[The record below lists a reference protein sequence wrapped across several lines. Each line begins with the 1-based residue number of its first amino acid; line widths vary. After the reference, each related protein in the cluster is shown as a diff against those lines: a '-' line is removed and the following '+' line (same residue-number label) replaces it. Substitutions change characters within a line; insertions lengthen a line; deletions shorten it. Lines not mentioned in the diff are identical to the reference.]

1 MPPLI
6 GAGTYVPNGQYNF
19 PRSYIRG
26 FGIQIVAGNIA
37 QSDNVFVLTNPPSPS
52 VYTLS
57 INEYFW
63 NWSSNRYTMDHV
75 IGESFYSPLG
85 DGSNTEMP
93 FLLQFYNKPDELGN
107 WIVYSPFSS
116 PGGVTWYELPPA
128 PPDYWLRQW

>member
-6 GAGTYVPNGQYNF
+6 GAGTYIPNGQYNF

-85 DGSNTEMP
+85 DGSNIEMP